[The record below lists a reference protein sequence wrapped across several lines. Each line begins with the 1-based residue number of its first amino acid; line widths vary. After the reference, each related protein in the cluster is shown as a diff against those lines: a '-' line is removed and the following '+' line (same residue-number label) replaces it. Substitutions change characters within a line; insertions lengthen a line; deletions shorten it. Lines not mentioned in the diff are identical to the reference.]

1 MVVDLP
7 LQEYKIEFFSLQVMN
22 EMLDEHN
29 FSYLDPDKRLRVSDN
44 TLKLIQKQALLD
56 YYQRHSQSSLT
67 INNNNKVKISPAGS
81 SSSGPGPDGA
91 GLAGVGSSSGLSGQ
105 DSGFYSP
112 TESGPPRTL
121 EDHSAVI
128 NGGDHPDQSSTEL
141 NGLEVS

>member
-1 MVVDLP
+1 
-7 LQEYKIEFFSLQVMN
+7 MN

-67 INNNNKVKISPAGS
+67 INNNNNKVKISPSADS
-81 SSSGPGPDGA
+81 SSSGQSGPDGA

>member
-1 MVVDLP
+1 
-7 LQEYKIEFFSLQVMN
+7 
-22 EMLDEHN
+22 MLDEHN

-56 YYQRHSQSSLT
+56 YYQRHNHNEQRGGT
-67 INNNNKVKISPAGS
+67 GNNNNQVKISPAGS
-81 SSSGPGPDGA
+81 SSGAAGLTAAAALVGGTGTGA
-91 GLAGVGSSSGLSGQ
+91 GSAGGGSAQ

-112 TESGPPRTL
+112 TESGPPGRQL

-128 NGGDHPDQSSTEL
+128 NGSDHPDQSSTEL

>member
-1 MVVDLP
+1 
-7 LQEYKIEFFSLQVMN
+7 
-22 EMLDEHN
+22 MLDEHN

-67 INNNNKVKISPAGS
+67 INNNNNNNKVKISPAGSS

-91 GLAGVGSSSGLSGQ
+91 GLAGVGSSSSGLSGQ

-128 NGGDHPDQSSTEL
+128 NGGDHPDQSSREL

>member
-1 MVVDLP
+1 
-7 LQEYKIEFFSLQVMN
+7 
-22 EMLDEHN
+22 MLDEHN

-56 YYQRHSQSSLT
+56 YYQRHNHQEQRPTSLN
-67 INNNNKVKISPAGS
+67 NNNNKVKISPADSNSGV
-81 SSSGPGPDGA
+81 GPGGCPGAGGLLAESADGA
-91 GLAGVGSSSGLSGQ
+91 TSASVGCSGSLGQ

-112 TESGPPRTL
+112 TESGPPRL

-128 NGGDHPDQSSTEL
+128 NGADHPDQSSTEL

>member
-1 MVVDLP
+1 M
-7 LQEYKIEFFSLQVMN
+7 KSLQV
-22 EMLDEHN
+22 MLDEHN

-56 YYQRHSQSSLT
+56 YYQRHNHNEQRGS
-67 INNNNKVKISPAGS
+67 NNNQVKISPAGS
-81 SSSGPGPDGA
+81 GSGPGPGA
-91 GLAGVGSSSGLSGQ
+91 AAAAALVGGTGSAEGGGSAQ

-112 TESGPPRTL
+112 TESGPPGRQL

-128 NGGDHPDQSSTEL
+128 NGADHPDQSSTEL